1 MISLQQK
8 TEEALERTRRFSLG
22 EDVEFPKVVMH
33 RMITLFYCDVCG
45 NQFTKKYK
53 GYFYCE
59 CE

>member
-22 EDVEFPKVVMH
+22 EDVEFPKVVLH

-45 NQFTKKYK
+45 EHLKKQDN
-53 GYFYCE
+53 GYYYCD